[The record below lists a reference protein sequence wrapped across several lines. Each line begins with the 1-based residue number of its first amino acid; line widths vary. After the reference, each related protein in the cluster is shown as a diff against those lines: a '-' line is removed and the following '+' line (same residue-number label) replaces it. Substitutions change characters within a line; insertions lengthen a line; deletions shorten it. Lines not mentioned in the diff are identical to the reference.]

1 MTMLSTRQFAFLS
14 MSWAALVSVEATAAE
29 CFGNSPS
36 KNRGLPLTA
45 EIAIKNIASDEY
57 QTLERLIKNMEGFWN
72 GTATEINCKG
82 DASATAEEKHE
93 YKVHV
98 HATTKY
104 MPVEDTQS
112 LKFRAT
118 WEGKT
123 RNTTKLEN
131 FRFFLTQD
139 RLRLDRNIPAGDV
152 EIIKIEDNFLVLT
165 KKTNVRN
172 RAGGVVAQEIVRSYL
187 LTHNTLSIEYL
198 AYSNGRLVAKSHWE
212 LRH

>member
-1 MTMLSTRQFAFLS
+1 MVINKYIAVGII
-14 MSWAALVSVEATAAE
+14 WWLVLLPGITVAAE

-36 KNRGLPLTA
+36 KNRGLPLTT
-45 EIAIKNIASDEY
+45 EIEIKNISSNEH
-57 QTLERLIKNMEGFWN
+57 QTLGRLIKNMEGFWN
-72 GTATEINCKG
+72 GTAIEINCKG
-82 DASATAEEKHE
+82 DASAPVEEKHE
-93 YKVHV
+93 YKVRV

-104 MPVEDTQS
+104 MPVEDAQS

-172 RAGGVVAQEIVRSYL
+172 RTGGVVAQEIVRSYL

-198 AYSNGRLVAKSHWE
+198 AYSNGRLEAKSHWE

>member
-1 MTMLSTRQFAFLS
+1 MLTTRQFALLS
-14 MSWAALVSVEATAAE
+14 MSWAALFSVEVTAAE

-45 EIAIKNIASDEY
+45 EIKIQNITSDER
-57 QTLERLIKNMEGFWN
+57 QTLGRLIKNMEGFWN
-72 GTATEINCKG
+72 GTATETNCKG
-82 DASATAEEKHE
+82 DASAPVEEKHE

-104 MPVEDTQS
+104 IPVEDAQS

-139 RLRLDRNIPAGDV
+139 RLRLDRNISAGDV
-152 EIIKIEDNFLVLT
+152 EIIKIEDDFLVLT

-198 AYSNGRLVAKSHWE
+198 AYSNGRLVAKSQWE
-212 LRH
+212 LRR